1 MAQDRGFDRLVNFS
15 DAIVAIAATL
25 LVLPLVDK
33 ASAIGN
39 TPVPE
44 FLRDNAI
51 SFIVF
56 VLSFVVIGRFWLAH
70 HRFFDHLKS
79 FSPGLMLFNLLWLLG
94 IVFLPFPTELIVS
107 GYGVTSLAAAVYIG
121 TMLFISAANLG
132 MAFVVR
138 RNPALIRDST
148 NFHNAF
154 VLSVITTVVTGV
166 AFLISWVWPIIGLW
180 SLWLLVLSPILGK
193 LSDRFGGRRGQV
205 ETP

>member
-39 TPVPE
+39 TPIPE

-51 SFIVF
+51 SFVVF

-107 GYGVTSLAAAVYIG
+107 GHGVTSLAAAVYIG
-121 TMLFISAANLG
+121 TMLFISIANLG
-132 MAFVVR
+132 MAIVAR
-138 RNPALIRDST
+138 RNGSLIQDSEK
-148 NFHNAF
+148 FRKAY
-154 VLSVITTVVTGV
+154 VLSVTTTVVTAI
-166 AFLISWVWPIIGLW
+166 AFFISWVWPMIGLW
-180 SLWLLVLSPILGK
+180 SLWLLVLSPILGR
-193 LSDRFGGRRGQV
+193 LSERFEGKRAKAGSA
-205 ETP
+205 